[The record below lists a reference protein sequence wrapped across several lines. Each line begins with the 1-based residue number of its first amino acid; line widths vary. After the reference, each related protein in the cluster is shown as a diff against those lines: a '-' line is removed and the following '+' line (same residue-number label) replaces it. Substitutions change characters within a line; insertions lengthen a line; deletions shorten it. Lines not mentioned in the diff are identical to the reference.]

1 MTLGYNSMGIKCDR
15 RLQNNIINSRLLQNN
30 TIFMKCGMHS
40 FFMFNCMNAH
50 DSQPITLFSF

>member
-1 MTLGYNSMGIKCDR
+1 MGIKCDR

-30 TIFMKCGMHS
+30 TIFMKCGKHS
-40 FFMFNCMNAH
+40 FFFMFNCMNAH